1 MNLKSILYWA
11 STAIL
16 VFCLASGGIA
26 ELMHWEGSAAG
37 MRLIGYPD
45 YLMSILGFWK
55 ELGCVAILAP
65 GLGRLKEW
73 AYAGMFFEVTGAAA
87 SHWAM
92 ADYGAGAYHILVNLF
107 LAAMVIVSWASRPE
121 SRIVGT
127 LFVGQR
133 LDRPAVGALANLNP
147 GRP

>member
-1 MNLKSILYWA
+1 MNAKSILYWA

-16 VFCLASGGIA
+16 VFCLGSGGIA
-26 ELMHWEGSAAG
+26 ELIHWPDSVAG

-55 ELGCVAILAP
+55 ELGCLAILAP

-87 SHWAM
+87 SHWAV

-107 LAAMVIVSWASRPE
+107 LAATVIVSWASRPE
-121 SRIVGT
+121 SRIIGSLPGGRRSVA
-127 LFVGQR
+127 
-133 LDRPAVGALANLNP
+133 PAMGALANLQP
-147 GRP
+147 R

>member
-1 MNLKSILYWA
+1 MNAKTILYWA
-11 STAIL
+11 SNAIL
-16 VFCLASGGIA
+16 VFCFASGGIA
-26 ELMHWEGSAAG
+26 ELMHWEGSALG

-55 ELGCVAILAP
+55 ELGCVALLVP

-121 SRIVGT
+121 SRIVGA
-127 LFVGQR
+127 LFGGQR
-133 LDRPAVGALANLNP
+133 LDRPAAGAPANLNP